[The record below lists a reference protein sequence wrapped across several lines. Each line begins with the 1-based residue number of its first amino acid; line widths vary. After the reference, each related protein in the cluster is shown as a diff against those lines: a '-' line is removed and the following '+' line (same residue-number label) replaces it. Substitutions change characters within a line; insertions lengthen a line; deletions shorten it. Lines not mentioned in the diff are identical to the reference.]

1 MMTPIRPTFRTM
13 DREES
18 EGLLGRNHVG
28 RIAFAVHDQVNI
40 EPIHFVYADGMI
52 HGRTSPGTKVDVL
65 QHVPWIAFE
74 ADEVEDVFK
83 WKSVVVRGTFFVLDA
98 SYMAAEHARTLEL
111 MRAIVPETLTS
122 DDPTPQRNVLFRIDV
137 REITGRAAELR

>member
-1 MMTPIRPTFRTM
+1 MMTQVRPTFRTM

-18 EGLLGRNHVG
+18 EALLGRNHVG

-40 EPIHFVYADGMI
+40 EPIHFVFADGAI

-83 WKSVVVRGTFFVLDA
+83 WKSVVVRGTFFVLEP
-98 SYMAAEHARTLEL
+98 SYMVAEHARTLEL
-111 MRAIVPETLTS
+111 IRAIVPETLTS